1 MANITEQNI
10 YSPSITKIDA
20 NNDIAN
26 QQLANRTLYLKTTI
40 EALQKFVNTYQSQQ
54 TISDKALTDKVNE
67 ITQTLEDLKTTS
79 SAMDE
84 KAILKNLT
92 DMNKIL
98 KELQDMNC
106 SSTQSFSVSI
116 ILKTGLVFH
125 I

>member
-40 EALQKFVNTYQSQQ
+40 EALQKFVNTYKAEQSV
-54 TISDKALTDKVNE
+54 SDKALTDKVNE
-67 ITQTLEDLKTTS
+67 ITQTLEELKTTS

-84 KAILKNLT
+84 
-92 DMNKIL
+92 
-98 KELQDMNC
+98 
-106 SSTQSFSVSI
+106 
-116 ILKTGLVFH
+116 
-125 I
+125 